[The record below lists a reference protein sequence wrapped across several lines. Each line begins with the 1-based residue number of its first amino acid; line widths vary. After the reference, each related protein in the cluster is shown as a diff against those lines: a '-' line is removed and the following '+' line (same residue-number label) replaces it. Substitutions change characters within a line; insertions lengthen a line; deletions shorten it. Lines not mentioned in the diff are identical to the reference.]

1 MITIKNIIFDLGGV
15 ILKETPISILKDR
28 NINNDIYNELKK
40 FFLNRTDLD
49 LGKITLEEKFNNCNF
64 KEEIKSKY
72 KDLLI
77 NYYKYRT
84 INMKLINL
92 IDSLKRNNYN
102 IYILSDNNREAYE
115 YYKNNPLFKN
125 INGFVISCEY
135 HTLKKDGVLFEK
147 LLEKYNLNPKEC
159 YFIDDNKINLLSAKK
174 YNLKTYLFN
183 EKDDINLLYNDMRKN
198 KITI

>member
-28 NINNDIYNELKK
+28 NINNDIYNELEK
-40 FFLNRTDLD
+40 FFLNGTDLD
-49 LGKITLEEKFNNCNF
+49 LGKIALEEKFNNCNF

-159 YFIDDNKINLLSAKK
+159 YFIDDNKINLETAKK